1 MRFHELLK
9 DLRGKASL
17 TQAAL
22 AEKAGLPLSTI
33 RGYEQGTR
41 IPSWPAIVRL
51 AGALKVPVDRFSG
64 CDEVKGKGGRR
75 RRRKK

>member
-1 MRFHELLK
+1 MRFQELLK
-9 DLRGKASL
+9 DLRGKANL

-22 AEKAGLPLSTI
+22 AKNSGLPLSTI

-51 AGALKVPVDRFSG
+51 AGALGVPVDRFSE
-64 CDEVKGKGGRR
+64 CDEVKAKGGRR
-75 RRRKK
+75 RKK